1 MKKLIVPIL
10 VLCGISVFSQDKTSD
25 SIRSTKEIEEV
36 ILKSQRKKQYAD
48 RAVYTFDKE
57 ALDKARY
64 AKDLITTLPELQIDP
79 ISNTLKSTKGGTT
92 LFLIN
97 GIEASDMQIR
107 SVQPAEVVRVEYY
120 DIPPARW
127 ATRADQIVNIITR
140 NPETGYVFG
149 ADTTTAFNTGFV
161 NASAYGNYTKGKNDF
176 GVEYSINLRDYD
188 NRTVKSIYDYQLGDS
203 HYRSEEDKKDH
214 FGYTYQNIALR
225 YTRSVPE
232 NYAFQAK
239 LNLDLFTSFVKGN
252 GQSLFNH
259 DAMTELHGMFK
270 NGNSD
275 YTKPTLDLYF
285 SKNIGKKDEL
295 SINFVGSDFSTNTLE
310 VAREWEIIS
319 GNLVYNNDM
328 NLKAKQSG
336 IVGEIAHVH
345 TFEKGKLSSGYR
357 ISNTAISNELLNLEG
372 FSQYEVNYLE
382 QYFYTEYSGK
392 LKKLNYRLGA
402 GLTNIHNK
410 SAETVDDNWTFNPKV
425 ILSYAVKNNQTLRF
439 TSSYRPQSPWSA
451 ALSSNVVQIAPNIVQ
466 RGNPYLKPKQTF
478 HTNLQYSYN
487 NKYFD
492 FNSILFYNYMKGD
505 INQYYAADPLTGGYA
520 LMYENSKYTRQ
531 FGVQFSGSVKPF
543 GSSILVIKAN
553 LVPTSVKLVTNTN
566 QEIRNNYINNYFVI
580 SSEYKSLSVQY
591 QFNFPVYTLNGAFLN
606 TNENANHFFASY
618 KLKEWTLTGGMY
630 WIGMPSDYKTKSLP
644 ESLVNY
650 SRRNQIWNNKSM
662 FVLGVNYD
670 FSKGKKTQIDKKLNN
685 STAPAATF

>member
-1 MKKLIVPIL
+1 MKKLLVPIL
-10 VLCGISVFSQDKTSD
+10 VLCGISAFSQDKTSD

-161 NASAYGNYTKGKNDF
+161 NASAYGNYTKGQNDF

-225 YTRSVPE
+225 YTRSVSE

-252 GQSLFNH
+252 GQSLFNQ

-410 SAETVDDNWTFNPKV
+410 SAETVDDNWSFNPKV
-425 ILSYAVKNNQTLRF
+425 ILSYTVKNNQTVRF

-670 FSKGKKTQIDKKLNN
+670 FSKGKKTQINKKLNN

>member
-1 MKKLIVPIL
+1 MKKLLVPIL

-64 AKDLITTLPELQIDP
+64 AKDLIITLPELQIDP

-161 NASAYGNYTKGKNDF
+161 NASAYGNYTKGQNDF

-252 GQSLFNH
+252 GQSLFNQ

-310 VAREWEIIS
+310 VAREWEIAS

-410 SAETVDDNWTFNPKV
+410 SAETVDDNWSFNPKV

-439 TSSYRPQSPWSA
+439 TTSYRPQSPWSA

-478 HTNLQYSYN
+478 HTNLQYSYS

-492 FNSILFYNYMKGD
+492 FNSILFYNHMKGD
-505 INQYYAADPLTGGYA
+505 INQYYAADPWRLRAY
-520 LMYENSKYTRQ
+520 
-531 FGVQFSGSVKPF
+531 V
-543 GSSILVIKAN
+543 
-553 LVPTSVKLVTNTN
+553 
-566 QEIRNNYINNYFVI
+566 
-580 SSEYKSLSVQY
+580 
-591 QFNFPVYTLNGAFLN
+591 
-606 TNENANHFFASY
+606 
-618 KLKEWTLTGGMY
+618 
-630 WIGMPSDYKTKSLP
+630 
-644 ESLVNY
+644 
-650 SRRNQIWNNKSM
+650 
-662 FVLGVNYD
+662 
-670 FSKGKKTQIDKKLNN
+670 
-685 STAPAATF
+685 

>member
-1 MKKLIVPIL
+1 MKKLLVPIL

-64 AKDLITTLPELQIDP
+64 AKDLITTLPELQIDL

-225 YTRSVPE
+225 YTRYVPE

-259 DAMTELHGMFK
+259 DAITELHGMFK
-270 NGNSD
+270 NGNSE

-410 SAETVDDNWTFNPKV
+410 SAETVDDNWSFNPKV
-425 ILSYAVKNNQTLRF
+425 ILSYTVKNNQTLRF

-492 FNSILFYNYMKGD
+492 FNSILFYNHMKGD

>member
-25 SIRSTKEIEEV
+25 SISSTKEIEEV

-252 GQSLFNH
+252 GQSLFNQ

-310 VAREWEIIS
+310 VAREWEIAS

-410 SAETVDDNWTFNPKV
+410 SAETVDDNWSFNPKV
-425 ILSYAVKNNQTLRF
+425 ILSYTVKNNQTVRF

>member
-10 VLCGISVFSQDKTSD
+10 VLCGISIFSQDKTSD
-25 SIRSTKEIEEV
+25 SISSTKEIEEV

-161 NASAYGNYTKGKNDF
+161 NASAYGNYTKGQNDF

-252 GQSLFNH
+252 GQSLFNQ

-310 VAREWEIIS
+310 VAREWEITS

-410 SAETVDDNWTFNPKV
+410 SAETVDDNWSFNPKV
-425 ILSYAVKNNQTLRF
+425 ILSYTVKNNQTVRF

>member
-1 MKKLIVPIL
+1 MKKLLVPIL

-252 GQSLFNH
+252 GQSLFNQ

-270 NGNSD
+270 NGNSE

-410 SAETVDDNWTFNPKV
+410 SAETVDDNWSFNPKV

>member
-10 VLCGISVFSQDKTSD
+10 VLCGISIFSQDKTSD
-25 SIRSTKEIEEV
+25 SISSTKEIEEV

-259 DAMTELHGMFK
+259 DAITELHGMFK

-410 SAETVDDNWTFNPKV
+410 SAETVDDNWSFNPKV

>member
-25 SIRSTKEIEEV
+25 SISSTKEIEEV

-252 GQSLFNH
+252 GQSLFNQ

-425 ILSYAVKNNQTLRF
+425 ILSYTVKNNQTVRF

-580 SSEYKSLSVQY
+580 SAEYKSLSVQY

-670 FSKGKKTQIDKKLNN
+670 FSKGKKTQINKKLNN

>member
-1 MKKLIVPIL
+1 MKKLLVPIL

-259 DAMTELHGMFK
+259 DAITELHGMFK

-295 SINFVGSDFSTNTLE
+295 SINFVGSDFSTNTSE
-310 VAREWEIIS
+310 VAREWEIAS

-410 SAETVDDNWTFNPKV
+410 SAETVDDNWSFNPKV
-425 ILSYAVKNNQTLRF
+425 ILSYTVKNNQTLRF

>member
-1 MKKLIVPIL
+1 MKKLLVPIL

-259 DAMTELHGMFK
+259 DAITELHGMFK

-310 VAREWEIIS
+310 VAREWEIAS

-410 SAETVDDNWTFNPKV
+410 SAETVDDNWSFNPKV
-425 ILSYAVKNNQTLRF
+425 ILSYTVKNNQTVRF